1 MISLS
6 EGNDNGVVEFKVDEN
21 RLGAATL
28 AEKIKCIKDFG
39 DRVLKYGTNTKNI
52 KIEIKYI
59 EIGKNRII
67 TEETKGKIAELQEE
81 FTHKIAAILKLG
93 EQLNKVDEKHVFLIY
108 HSLVYKLLKNL
119 NYRHNEKKIT
129 QREYCRINVLK
140 REPTLSDYLN
150 KYADDEKFEEIRN
163 DLEKIFY

>member
-6 EGNDNGVVEFKVDEN
+6 EGNNNGFVEFKILEKK
-21 RLGAATL
+21 LETATL
-28 AEKIKCIKDFG
+28 TEKIKCIKELG
-39 DRVLKYGTNTKNI
+39 YCLLKHGTNTQNI
-52 KIEIKYI
+52 KIKIKYT

-67 TEETKGKIAELQEE
+67 TEETKGKIAKLQEE

-129 QREYCRINVLK
+129 QRDYCKINILK
-140 REPTLSDYLN
+140 REQTLSDYLK